1 MASYTDEFGRSIA
14 KFGETLAQA
23 PFSLADLARF
33 YADSQMRVFTE
44 DAPKRQGLTPE
55 ELEERAALKADISK
69 GLTAPMLSALG
80 VKEEDVFTE
89 EGKVREAETY
99 AGAAGQFIGE
109 VGAYVVPYTGVTKAA
124 QAVGLGAKYAA
135 PITGAVVSEQLLT
148 DPQSNLFNFVE
159 ETFPEA
165 SKNTFIEYMSADPD
179 DEEAT
184 NRMRM
189 VAQDALLIPMIE
201 RGISFVA
208 TLKRIKQSKSY
219 DKMSEE
225 EQTEVVMSYLENAR
239 KEAKRADIEARKEG
253 RIGVEREDLPAA
265 KEVVKET
272 TEGVEQVAGQASP
285 IKRLYRRFMT
295 SEGYLTPQA
304 YNAFRDTQ
312 YSQRQTI
319 RAAENISNRLN
330 LALKKITD
338 ETSSKEMSDRVQKA
352 LQADASFI
360 YEMPKQDRVEFF
372 RTEYRLSEEVANEV
386 LNARELMDGLSRKIV
401 GSKGFSAD
409 VKQSISANVGNYMRR
424 SYRMFED
431 PSYTHTSEVK
441 ENAVQFLA
449 DDLLEA
455 TPDMNID
462 DALSKAKSQVDE
474 ILSKSEDY
482 EVVDYLAKIRRVTKF
497 KQRKDIPEPIRALLG
512 EVTSPSESIIL
523 SVAKASRIYEVNN
536 FYRQFNEL
544 GKTGGYLTSK
554 ESGRNTAK
562 ITDTNSILDGKYTTP
577 EMLQALERK
586 EEMFS
591 SLMEGTN
598 PLAVLLQNF
607 STAKGFSQQMKTVLN
622 HVTHIRNFLGGAQF
636 GVANGLNPF
645 SSKGLKSVR
654 NLSNSILQG
663 GDEALNTAYE
673 KYLRLGL
680 INTNVKVNEF
690 RALLE
695 TGMEREPSFILKKLG
710 GLKYAEEIPG
720 ARQVDAGTRS
730 FLRSA
735 ENIYMATDDF
745 YKINAFGNELA
756 TLKKAFPD
764 QADDVLE
771 IKAAQIVQDTI
782 PNYDKVPK
790 GIKALRDMPVGN
802 FVSFPAE
809 IARTSYK
816 IVKQASE
823 EINSGNSVLRNR
835 GLKRL
840 AGFSTAAIGFNEA
853 SKASMDLLGWT
864 EEEQRAHTDLA
875 EGAFNKDS
883 NKIWRMDEDGQ
894 IYFVDTRFL
903 DSYEFV
909 KRPIMIAM
917 DRLNEGALRGDDLD
931 EALFEAAKDTATSLL
946 EPFASQEMI
955 TEAILNSG
963 IKYKNGYID
972 EAEFLG
978 DVLQTFV
985 PGSATS
991 IQRYVEAL
999 NEEPNRYT
1007 GEPRNA
1013 ENELMANMTGVRFTK
1028 YDPELNLSFAIRD
1041 YNRIED
1047 ANRSKKFL
1055 YDTDTEEY
1063 LGEYR
1068 DQQQAIYSAQQ
1079 ELFKITNAYVTLYG
1093 KDDAM
1098 RVLTENG
1105 ISRPTAASVVLGQ
1118 FKGTDPRGDKLT
1130 IEAYRAFQKINP
1142 ELADKQAKRFRE
1154 ELSGVQAELNGSSL
1168 YTPDYRLDTST
1179 DTYREGK
1186 AKGGEVLDVPNVP
1199 REPDQRIDKMTGLP
1213 YDQQAG
1219 TAFVDEE
1226 DPLRRLG
1233 FTGGGEVDPLRRLG
1247 FVPGGTVIARG
1258 LRDLFTPTK
1267 TVGSKGSKR
1276 VVQDPDKPV
1285 VMTQTEE
1292 LEETLDPRM
1301 GRAMEAETASSVMPA
1316 PGKFF
1321 DPEKSSYKEG
1331 LTRKAEDAGIEI
1343 DLEFGKYLKMGR
1355 ELEDVSNKTFQN
1367 LYVTARPPMGV
1378 EQRGSVIGPLPE
1390 VNPTREQGKLS
1401 TFGASNKAIARAN
1414 EYDGADLTID
1424 EMKANYKRNTGVKS
1438 PPRVQ
1443 TNLLQPEKF
1452 KIITGEGPKR
1462 LDNPI
1467 VSVEA
1472 PESRGGHFYALDYQL
1487 VGPVRMNV
1495 LTAKNKEGKVNS
1507 PNLRPETVGEVKLGN
1522 IIGTVQTSGKGKTHP
1537 LYDYIEVDGTPSLP
1551 EGVTKREKFKRGG
1564 KVLAALTRKKYSG
1577 GGKVSQITERL
1588 ARELFGIT
1596 AKDFRKHEGQTLE
1609 MVERLVD
1616 EGKLPE
1622 HERGYGDAFNQAN
1635 HMRLARLSGDST
1647 LKRAGLQAKEVAQ
1660 YIGDNDRHPQH
1671 GAIADFKNNNLG
1683 FEIYD
1688 KVKGDS
1694 AAFEQGV
1701 ADYLTAQYRENK

>member
-1 MASYTDEFGRSIA
+1 MSSYTDEFGKSIA
-14 KFGETLAQA
+14 KFGETLLEA
-23 PFSLADLARF
+23 PFNVYDAAR
-33 YADSQMRVFTE
+33 YVMDSKIRTLGGEGLEELTE
-44 DAPKRQGLTPE
+44 ED
-55 ELEERAALKADISK
+55 LEEREALKADISK

-80 VKEEDVFTE
+80 VKEEDAFTE

-99 AGAAGQFIGE
+99 AGVAGQLIGE
-109 VGAYVVPYTGVTKAA
+109 IGAYALPYTAVSKAA
-124 QAVGLGAKYAA
+124 QAVGLGTKYAA
-135 PITGAVVSEQLLT
+135 PIAGVVVSEQLLT
-148 DPQSNLFNFVE
+148 DPKENLFNFVE

-179 DEEAT
+179 DAEIT
-184 NRMRM
+184 NRMKM

-201 RGISFVA
+201 RGISFAA
-208 TLKRIKQSKSY
+208 TMKRIGQSKSY
-219 DKMSEE
+219 DQLSEE

-272 TEGVEQVAGQASP
+272 TQGVEQVAGQASP
-285 IKRLYRRFMT
+285 VKRLYRRFMT
-295 SEGYLTPQA
+295 SEGYFTPQS

-338 ETSSKEMSDRVQKA
+338 ETSSKEMSGRVQQA

-360 YEMPKQDRVEFF
+360 YEMPQQERVEFF
-372 RTEYRLSEEVANEV
+372 RTEYRLSDEVANEV

-431 PSYTHTSEVK
+431 PSFKPSSEVR

-455 TPDMNID
+455 TPDMDID
-462 DALSKAKSQVDE
+462 DALAKAESQVDE
-474 ILSKSEDY
+474 ILSKGEDS
-482 EVVDYLAKIRRVTKF
+482 EVVDYLAQVRRVTKF
-497 KQRKDIPEPIRALLG
+497 KQKKDIPDPIRALLG
-512 EVTSPSESIIL
+512 EVTSPSESIVL
-523 SVAKASRIYEVNN
+523 SVAKASRVYEVNN
-536 FYRQFNEL
+536 FYRQFNDL
-544 GKTGGYLTSK
+544 GKSGGYLTSK
-554 ESGRNTAK
+554 ESGRNTEK
-562 ITDTNSILDGKYTTP
+562 IKDTNSILDGKYTTP

-591 SLMEGTN
+591 SVMEGTN

-645 SSKGLKSVR
+645 SSKGLKSIR

-663 GDEALNTAYE
+663 GDEALDAAYE

-695 TGMEREPSFILKKLG
+695 TGMEREPSFILKKLQ
-710 GLKYAEEIPG
+710 GLKYSEDIPG
-720 ARQVDAGTRS
+720 MRQVDAGARS
-730 FLRSA
+730 FLRGA

-853 SKASMDLLGWT
+853 SKASMDLMGWS

-909 KRPIMIAM
+909 KRPILIAM
-917 DRLNEGALRGDDLD
+917 DRINEGALRGDDLD
-931 EALFEAAKDTATSLL
+931 EALFEAAKDTAVSLL

-1028 YDPELNLSFAIRD
+1028 YDPELNLSFAVRD

-1055 YDTDTEEY
+1055 YDTDPEQYIQEY
-1063 LGEYR
+1063 K
-1068 DQQQAIYSAQQ
+1068 DQQKSVYAAQQ
-1079 ELFKITNAYVTLYG
+1079 DLFKLVNAYTTLYG
-1093 KDDAM
+1093 YQEAM
-1098 RVLTENG
+1098 NVLQDNG
-1105 ISRPTAASVVLGQ
+1105 ISRSTAASLVKGQ
-1118 FKGTDPRGDKLT
+1118 FTATRPRGDVLT
-1130 IEAYRAFQKINP
+1130 VEMYNSLKKVNP
-1142 ELADKQAKRFRE
+1142 ETARKKVLEYRDS
-1154 ELSGVQAELNGSSL
+1154 LSNVRAELNGSSL
-1168 YTPDYRLDTST
+1168 YTPDYKLDTST

-1233 FTGGGEVDPLRRLG
+1233 FKGGGEVDPLRRLG

-1267 TVGSKGSKR
+1267 TVGREGAKR

-1321 DPEKSSYKEG
+1321 DPESRGYKGDKFVEG
-1331 LTRKAEDAGIEI
+1331 MTGAGIEV
-1343 DLEFGKYLKMGR
+1343 DLEFGNYIGMAGKPK
-1355 ELEDVSNKTFQN
+1355 DISNQTVQN
-1367 LYVTARPPMGV
+1367 LFVTARTA
-1378 EQRGSVIGPLPE
+1378 E
-1390 VNPTREQGKLS
+1390 KLS
-1401 TFGASNKAIARAN
+1401 SGSNKSVARVN
-1414 EYDGADLTID
+1414 EYDGENLTLAQ
-1424 EMKANYKRNTGVKS
+1424 MKENYKKATGVKS
-1438 PPRVQ
+1438 PQTVR

-1452 KIITGEGPKR
+1452 RIIEDGKEGR

-1467 VSVEA
+1467 VAVEG
-1472 PESRGGHFYALDYQL
+1472 RGSEHFYTLDTQF
-1487 VGPVRMNV
+1487 VGPVRMNRM
-1495 LTAKNKEGKVNS
+1495 TRKGKDGKVPQ
-1507 PNLRPETVGEVKLGN
+1507 PNLRPETVGDIVLGD
-1522 IIGTVQTSGKGKTHP
+1522 IIGTIKVGKKTHP

-1551 EGVTKREKFKRGG
+1551 EGVTKREKFNQGGFHTGYGSPEYSSFAEAAGYEYGSSTAEDIDTLERQIKQRYFTDRGIPLTKSEVKQQLKEEVVSRAGLPVTLVQRDAQDLIKERIASELSSRLPLDVGVQGDDYSLSKTFRDDEGSFLSMGASTNSGDPQFNLSFRKNFEGGG
-1564 KVLAALTRKKYSG
+1564 KVL
-1577 GGKVSQITERL
+1577 
-1588 ARELFGIT
+1588 T
-1596 AKDFRKHEGQTLE
+1596 A
-1609 MVERLVD
+1609 
-1616 EGKLPE
+1616 
-1622 HERGYGDAFNQAN
+1622 
-1635 HMRLARLSGDST
+1635 
-1647 LKRAGLQAKEVAQ
+1647 LKRKRNV
-1660 YIGDNDRHPQH
+1660 
-1671 GAIADFKNNNLG
+1671 
-1683 FEIYD
+1683 
-1688 KVKGDS
+1688 
-1694 AAFEQGV
+1694 
-1701 ADYLTAQYRENK
+1701 

>member
-1 MASYTDEFGRSIA
+1 
-14 KFGETLAQA
+14 
-23 PFSLADLARF
+23 
-33 YADSQMRVFTE
+33 
-44 DAPKRQGLTPE
+44 
-55 ELEERAALKADISK
+55 
-69 GLTAPMLSALG
+69 
-80 VKEEDVFTE
+80 
-89 EGKVREAETY
+89 
-99 AGAAGQFIGE
+99 
-109 VGAYVVPYTGVTKAA
+109 
-124 QAVGLGAKYAA
+124 
-135 PITGAVVSEQLLT
+135 
-148 DPQSNLFNFVE
+148 
-159 ETFPEA
+159 
-165 SKNTFIEYMSADPD
+165 
-179 DEEAT
+179 
-184 NRMRM
+184 
-189 VAQDALLIPMIE
+189 
-201 RGISFVA
+201 
-208 TLKRIKQSKSY
+208 
-219 DKMSEE
+219 
-225 EQTEVVMSYLENAR
+225 
-239 KEAKRADIEARKEG
+239 
-253 RIGVEREDLPAA
+253 
-265 KEVVKET
+265 
-272 TEGVEQVAGQASP
+272 
-285 IKRLYRRFMT
+285 
-295 SEGYLTPQA
+295 
-304 YNAFRDTQ
+304 
-312 YSQRQTI
+312 
-319 RAAENISNRLN
+319 
-330 LALKKITD
+330 
-338 ETSSKEMSDRVQKA
+338 
-352 LQADASFI
+352 
-360 YEMPKQDRVEFF
+360 
-372 RTEYRLSEEVANEV
+372 
-386 LNARELMDGLSRKIV
+386 MDGLSRKIV
-401 GSKGFSAD
+401 GSKGFSAN

-431 PSYTHTSEVK
+431 PSFKPSSEVK

-455 TPDMNID
+455 TPDMDID
-462 DALSKAKSQVDE
+462 KALAKAESQVDK
-474 ILSKSEDY
+474 ILSKSEDS
-482 EVVDYLAKIRRVTKF
+482 EVVDYLAQVRRVTKF
-497 KQRKDIPEPIRALLG
+497 KQKKDIPDPIRALLG
-512 EVTSPSESIIL
+512 EVTSPSESIVL
-523 SVAKASRIYEVNN
+523 SVAKASRVYEVNN
-536 FYRQFNEL
+536 FYRQFNDL
-544 GKTGGYLTSK
+544 GKSGGYLTSR
-554 ESGRNTAK
+554 ESGRNTTK
-562 ITDTNSILDGKYTTP
+562 ITGTNSILDGKYTTP

-591 SLMEGTN
+591 KVMEGDYW
-598 PLAVLLQNF
+598 LARWWRNF

-645 SSKGLKSVR
+645 SSKGLKSIR

-663 GDEALNTAYE
+663 GDEALDAAYE

-695 TGMEREPSFILKKLG
+695 TGMEREPSFIMKKLES
-710 GLKYAEEIPG
+710 LKYVEEVPG

-730 FLRSA
+730 FLRGA

-771 IKAAQIVQDTI
+771 IKAAQIIQDTI

-809 IARTSYK
+809 IARTSIK

-853 SKASMDLLGWT
+853 SRLSMDLLGWT
-864 EEEQRAHTDLA
+864 EEEKRAHTDLA

-903 DSYEFV
+903 DSYEFI
-909 KRPIMIAM
+909 KRPVMIAM
-917 DRLNEGALRGDDLD
+917 DRINEGALRGDALD
-931 EALFEAAKDTATSLL
+931 EALLEATKDTAMSLL

-963 IKYKNGYID
+963 KKYANGYID

-999 NEEPNRYT
+999 NQEPNRYT

-1013 ENELMANMTGVRFTK
+1013 ENELMANITGVRFTK
-1028 YDPELNLSFAIRD
+1028 YDPELNLRFAIRD

-1047 ANRSKKFL
+1047 ASRSKKFL
-1055 YDTDTEEY
+1055 YDTDPEQYIQEY
-1063 LGEYR
+1063 K
-1068 DQQQAIYSAQQ
+1068 DQQKSVYAAQQ
-1079 ELFKITNAYVTLYG
+1079 DLFKLVNAYTTLYG
-1093 KDDAM
+1093 YQEAM
-1098 RVLTENG
+1098 NVLQDNG
-1105 ISRPTAASVVLGQ
+1105 ISRSTAASLVKGQ
-1118 FKGTDPRGDKLT
+1118 FTATRPRGDVLT
-1130 IEAYRAFQKINP
+1130 VEMYNSLKKVNP
-1142 ELADKQAKRFRE
+1142 ETARKKVLEYRDS
-1154 ELSGVQAELNGSSL
+1154 LSNVRSELNGSSL
-1168 YTPDYRLDTST
+1168 YTPDYKLDTST

-1199 REPDQRIDKMTGLP
+1199 TEPDQRIDKMTGLP

-1233 FTGGGEVDPLRRLG
+1233 FKGGGEVDPLRRLG

-1267 TVGSKGSKR
+1267 TVGREGAKR

-1331 LTRKAEDAGIEI
+1331 LTKKAEDAGIEI

-1367 LYVTARPPMGV
+1367 LYVTARPPVGM

-1401 TFGASNKAIARAN
+1401 TFGASNKAVARAN
-1414 EYDGADLTID
+1414 EYDGSDLTID
-1424 EMKANYKRNTGVKS
+1424 QMKANYKKNTGVKS

-1443 TNLLQPEKF
+1443 TNLLQPDKF
-1452 KIITGEGPKR
+1452 KIITDEGPKR

-1472 PESRGGHFYALDYQL
+1472 PKSRGGHFYALDYQL

-1551 EGVTKREKFKRGG
+1551 EGVTKREKFNQGGFHTGYGSPEYSSFAEAAGYEYGSSTAEDIDTLERQIKQRYFTDRGIPLTKSEVKQQLKEEVVSRAGLPVTLVQRDAQDLIKERIASELSSRLPVDVGVQGDDYSLSKTFRDDEGSFLSMGASTNSGDPQFNLSFRKNFEGGG
-1564 KVLAALTRKKYSG
+1564 KVLAALTRKKYS
-1577 GGKVSQITERL
+1577 
-1588 ARELFGIT
+1588 FGNEVR
-1596 AKDFRKHEGQTLE
+1596 ADMRRADGSVKS
-1609 MVERLVD
+1609 
-1616 EGKLPE
+1616 P
-1622 HERGYGDAFNQAN
+1622 RGYLGPVENTVQGGTMTEVSIGTEINGKKMEIPTMVPTLTEDEVKALSSMKLEGNAKN
-1635 HMRLARLSGDST
+1635 IPESIIIKAKEHARMRLDQG
-1647 LKRAGLQAKEVAQ
+1647 
-1660 YIGDNDRHPQH
+1660 
-1671 GAIADFKNNNLG
+1671 KNPFYQDG
-1683 FEIYD
+1683 E
-1688 KVKGDS
+1688 
-1694 AAFEQGV
+1694 
-1701 ADYLTAQYRENK
+1701 

>member
-1 MASYTDEFGRSIA
+1 MSSYTDEFGKSIA
-14 KFGETLAQA
+14 KFGETLLEA
-23 PFSLADLARF
+23 PFNVYDAAR
-33 YADSQMRVFTE
+33 YVMDSKIRTLGGEGLEELTE
-44 DAPKRQGLTPE
+44 E
-55 ELEERAALKADISK
+55 NLEERERIKSQAVRSVT
-69 GLTAPMLSALG
+69 GALG
-80 VKEEDVFTE
+80 FDAEEGGEVFTE
-89 EGKVREAETY
+89 EGKVREAETIP
-99 AGAAGQFIGE
+99 GAVGQFAGE
-109 VGAYVVPYTGVTKAA
+109 IGAYVLPYTAVSKAA
-124 QAVGLGAKYAA
+124 QAAGLGAKYAA
-135 PITGAVVSEQLLT
+135 PITGVVVSEQLLT

-165 SKNTFIEYMSADPD
+165 SKNTFIEYMAADPA
-179 DEEAT
+179 DEEVT
-184 NRMRM
+184 NRMKM
-189 VAQDALLIPMIE
+189 VAQDALIIPMIE
-201 RGISFVA
+201 RGISFAA
-208 TLKRIKQSKSY
+208 TLKRMGQSKSY

-225 EQTEVVMSYLENAR
+225 EQTEVVMSYFENAR

-253 RIGVEREDLPAA
+253 RVGVERKDLPTA

-272 TEGVEQVAGQASP
+272 TEGVEQVAGQANP
-285 IKRLYRRFMT
+285 LRRLYRRFMT
-295 SEGYLTPQA
+295 SEGYFTPQA

-330 LALKKITD
+330 LSLKKITD
-338 ETSSKEMSDRVQKA
+338 ETSSKEMSGRVQEA

-386 LNARELMDGLSRKIV
+386 LNSRELMDGLSRKIV

-409 VKQSISANVGNYMRR
+409 VKQSIAANVGNYMRR

-431 PSYTHTSEVK
+431 PSFKPSSEVR

-455 TPDMNID
+455 TPDMDID
-462 DALSKAKSQVDE
+462 DALTEAESQVDK
-474 ILSKSEDY
+474 ILSKGEDSE
-482 EVVDYLAKIRRVTKF
+482 VADYLAQVRRVTKF
-497 KQRKDIPEPIRALLG
+497 KQRKDIPDPIRALLG
-512 EVTSPSESIIL
+512 EVTSPSESIVL
-523 SVAKASRIYEVNN
+523 SVAKASRVYEVNN
-536 FYRQFNEL
+536 FYRQFNDL
-544 GKTGGYLTSK
+544 GKSGRYLTSR

-562 ITDTNSILDGKYTTP
+562 ITGTNSILDGKYTTP

-591 SLMEGTN
+591 SVMEGTN

-636 GVANGLNPF
+636 GIANGLNPF

-663 GDEALNTAYE
+663 GDEALDAAYE

-695 TGMEREPSFILKKLG
+695 TGMEREPSFILKKLE

-730 FLRSA
+730 FLRGA

-764 QADDVLE
+764 EADDVLE

-790 GIKALRDMPVGN
+790 GIKSLRDMPVGN

-816 IVKQASE
+816 IVKQASA

-853 SKASMDLLGWT
+853 SKASMDLMGWT

-909 KRPIMIAM
+909 KRPVMIAM
-917 DRLNEGALRGDDLD
+917 DRINEGALRGDDLD
-931 EALFEAAKDTATSLL
+931 EALFEAAKNTATSLL

-999 NEEPNRYT
+999 NQEPNRYT

-1013 ENELMANMTGVRFTK
+1013 ENELMANMSGVRFTK
-1028 YDPELNLSFAIRD
+1028 YNPESNLSFAIRD

-1055 YDTDTEEY
+1055 YDTDPEQYIQEY
-1063 LGEYR
+1063 K
-1068 DQQQAIYSAQQ
+1068 DQQKSVYAAQQ
-1079 ELFKITNAYVTLYG
+1079 DLFKLVNAYTTLYG
-1093 KDDAM
+1093 YQEAM
-1098 RVLTENG
+1098 NVLQDNG
-1105 ISRPTAASVVLGQ
+1105 ISRSTAASLVKGQ
-1118 FKGTDPRGDKLT
+1118 FTATRPRGDVLT
-1130 IEAYRAFQKINP
+1130 VEMYNSLKKVNP
-1142 ELADKQAKRFRE
+1142 ETARKKVLEYRDS
-1154 ELSGVQAELNGSSL
+1154 LSNARSELNGSSL

-1186 AKGGEVLDVPNVP
+1186 AKGGEVFNVPNVP
-1199 REPDQRIDKMTGLP
+1199 TEPDQRVDKMTGLP

-1267 TVGSKGSKR
+1267 TVGREGSKR

-1321 DPEKSSYKEG
+1321 DPESRGYKGDKFVEG
-1331 LTRKAEDAGIEI
+1331 MTGAGIEV
-1343 DLEFGKYLKMGR
+1343 DLEFGNYIGMAGKPK
-1355 ELEDVSNKTFQN
+1355 DISNQTVQN
-1367 LYVTARPPMGV
+1367 LFVTARTA
-1378 EQRGSVIGPLPE
+1378 E
-1390 VNPTREQGKLS
+1390 KLS
-1401 TFGASNKAIARAN
+1401 SGSNKSVARVN
-1414 EYDGADLTID
+1414 EYDGENLTLAQ
-1424 EMKANYKRNTGVKS
+1424 MKENYKKATGVKS
-1438 PPRVQ
+1438 PQTVR

-1452 KIITGEGPKR
+1452 RIIEDGKEGR

-1467 VSVEA
+1467 VAVEGKGS
-1472 PESRGGHFYALDYQL
+1472 EHFYTLDTQF
-1487 VGPVRMNV
+1487 VGPVRMNRM
-1495 LTAKNKEGKVNS
+1495 TRKGKDGKVPQ
-1507 PNLRPETVGEVKLGN
+1507 PNLRPETVGDIVLGD
-1522 IIGTVQTSGKGKTHP
+1522 IIGTIKVGKKTHP

-1551 EGVTKREKFKRGG
+1551 EGVTKREKFVRGG
-1564 KVLAALTRKKYSG
+1564 KVLTALKRKKYSTGKEVRADMRRSDGSVKSAQGFLGPVENRVQG
-1577 GGKVSQITERL
+1577 GTMTEVSIGTEINGKEMEIPTMVPTLTKDEVKTLSSMKLEGN
-1588 ARELFGIT
+1588 ARSIPESIIMK
-1596 AKDFRKHEGQTLE
+1596 AK
-1609 MVERLVD
+1609 
-1616 EGKLPE
+1616 E
-1622 HERGYGDAFNQAN
+1622 HAR
-1635 HMRLARLSGDST
+1635 MRL
-1647 LKRAGLQAKEVAQ
+1647 
-1660 YIGDNDRHPQH
+1660 
-1671 GAIADFKNNNLG
+1671 
-1683 FEIYD
+1683 
-1688 KVKGDS
+1688 
-1694 AAFEQGV
+1694 EQGKSPFYQ
-1701 ADYLTAQYRENK
+1701 DGE